1 MAAPSSAAPGGCLRP
16 RYGWGAEPCAAAAQ
30 ATLVKETTALGPAR
44 PGGAHIGVHMANPG
58 MVATHLLLSGPKHEG
73 AKAVINVLAEDA
85 STVAA
90 WLVPR
95 MRGARGT
102 GAHLKC
108 APPCMRLAAGWPA
121 RQASRAAPLR
131 WRLPACPPARP
142 PELAL
147 TLALT
152 QCAVGALTWRRARAG
167 S

>member
-1 MAAPSSAAPGGCLRP
+1 
-16 RYGWGAEPCAAAAQ
+16 
-30 ATLVKETTALGPAR
+30 
-44 PGGAHIGVHMANPG
+44 

-108 APPCMRLAAGWPA
+108 APPCMRLAAGLPA
-121 RQASRAAPLR
+121 RHASRAAPLR